1 MAACL
6 TAEKH
11 GEDFIEDIYFPQ
23 VVFFLDYL
31 QEILVITESRGFNFT
46 VPNFHVIY
54 KPDKRTRPEVRNFC
68 VEYR

>member
-23 VVFFLDYL
+23 VVFFLNYL
-31 QEILVITESRGFNFT
+31 QEILVITER
-46 VPNFHVIY
+46 
-54 KPDKRTRPEVRNFC
+54 
-68 VEYR
+68 VEDLMLQSQIFM

>member
-23 VVFFLDYL
+23 VVFFLNYL
-31 QEILVITESRGFNFT
+31 LVITER
-46 VPNFHVIY
+46 
-54 KPDKRTRPEVRNFC
+54 
-68 VEYR
+68 VEELVQSQIFM